1 MDKNYQKLIVSTYD
15 KIALKRHEY
24 NSRNHLLKGVKGF
37 IDDLS
42 SPSLVLDVGLGDSW
56 PIDDYLI
63 DKGHIVRSDFYEE
76 GHQKRDP
83 IITAYK

>member
-1 MDKNYQKLIVSTYD
+1 MTWIWFYKPF
-15 KIALKRHEY
+15 
-24 NSRNHLLKGVKGF
+24 VKTVKEF
-37 IDDLS
+37 IDDPS
-42 SPSLVLDVGLGDSW
+42 SSLVLDVSSGDGW

-63 DKGHIVRSDFYEE
+63 DKGHKVIGIARSDFYEE